1 MNYTQC
7 NPQISERKVAK
18 VIRQL
23 DDVIAEVKP
32 IASLA
37 DMFEKAISM
46 GILPSNGDGRITE
59 IKALSAQIVEAIE
72 SQQNDLKM
80 WLSMNGTDVCIPEKR
95 AARLRSHSLIPSRM
109 NFQANL

>member
-1 MNYTQC
+1 MLNTQC
-7 NPQISERKVAK
+7 NPQISERKVAT

-32 IASLA
+32 IATLA
-37 DMFEKAISM
+37 DMFAKAFDK
-46 GILPSNGDGRITE
+46 GILPSTGDCRIAE
-59 IKALSAQIVEAIE
+59 IKGLTAQIVEAIE

-109 NFQANL
+109 NLQANL